1 MEIRETRET
10 EGVTQKS
17 NGWTPTRAR
26 DRPRVKKGE
35 RVGETARER
44 ERERARQREEERV
57 VGGSRKGKTAARGTT
72 ETEAREKDK
81 CERHVP
87 VLREFCPR

>member
-35 RVGETARER
+35 RVGETDGERERKGKRDRER
-44 ERERARQREEERV
+44 ETARKRERKREL
-57 VGGSRKGKTAARGTT
+57 SGK
-72 ETEAREKDK
+72 
-81 CERHVP
+81 
-87 VLREFCPR
+87 